1 VIIIPAV
8 DILKGRCV
16 RLKQGRLDSE
26 TVYSDDPVQVAQNW
40 ASLGAEIIHIVDLDA
55 ASEGRPVNFEVMKK
69 IISEVNVPVQIG
81 GGIRDRGSAEKY
93 LSFDFDGVR
102 GTKQIIMGTAAYEN
116 PELVKA
122 LVKKYPGRIA
132 VGIDAKEGKVAI
144 KGWGTVTD
152 QDAIDLARSFEGLGV
167 SCIIYTDIS
176 RDGMLEG
183 PNLTAMELMVEAVD
197 IPVVASGG
205 VSSLDDIESLI
216 AVGPKGLEGV
226 IIGKALYSGKI
237 DLSEAIWISRTE

>member
-1 VIIIPAV
+1 
-8 DILKGRCV
+8 
-16 RLKQGRLDSE
+16 
-26 TVYSDDPVQVAQNW
+26 
-40 ASLGAEIIHIVDLDA
+40 
-55 ASEGRPVNFEVMKK
+55 MKK